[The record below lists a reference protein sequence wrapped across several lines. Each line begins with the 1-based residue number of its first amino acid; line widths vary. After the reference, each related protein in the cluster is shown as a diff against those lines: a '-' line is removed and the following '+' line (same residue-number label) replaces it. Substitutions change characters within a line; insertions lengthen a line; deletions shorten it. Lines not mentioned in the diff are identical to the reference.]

1 MNKVTIAGIAQS
13 DANDDRTLILLS
25 VNYNNNIFP
34 WFIRMPRDFVGS
46 FQDFIGSKES
56 SIYSDVAAKLQTW
69 SDLNPKTREVVD
81 YDTGETLTI
90 PIEMLEVV
98 KPTYPDYYVLR
109 AREYPAMSEQLD
121 AFWKGGAV
129 ADAMKEKIAAI
140 KTKYPKT

>member
-1 MNKVTIAGIAQS
+1 MNKVTITGIAQS

-25 VNYNNNIFP
+25 VNYNNNVFP

-46 FQDFIGSKES
+46 FQDFIDSKES

-90 PIEMLEVV
+90 PIEMLEIV

-121 AFWKGGAV
+121 AFWKGGAA

>member
-25 VNYNNNIFP
+25 VNYNNNVFP

-46 FQDFIGSKES
+46 FQDFIDSKES
-56 SIYSDVAAKLQTW
+56 SIYSDVGAKLQTW

-90 PIEMLEVV
+90 PIEMLEIV

-121 AFWKGGAV
+121 AFWKGGAA

>member
-25 VNYNNNIFP
+25 VNYNNNVFP

-46 FQDFIGSKES
+46 FQDFIDSKES

-109 AREYPAMSEQLD
+109 GREYPAMSEQLD
-121 AFWKGGAV
+121 AFWKGGAA

>member
-90 PIEMLEVV
+90 PIEMLEIV

-121 AFWKGGAV
+121 AFWKGGAA

>member
-25 VNYNNNIFP
+25 VNYNNNVFP

-46 FQDFIGSKES
+46 FQDFIDSKES

-90 PIEMLEVV
+90 PIEMLEIV

-121 AFWKGGAV
+121 AFWKGGAA